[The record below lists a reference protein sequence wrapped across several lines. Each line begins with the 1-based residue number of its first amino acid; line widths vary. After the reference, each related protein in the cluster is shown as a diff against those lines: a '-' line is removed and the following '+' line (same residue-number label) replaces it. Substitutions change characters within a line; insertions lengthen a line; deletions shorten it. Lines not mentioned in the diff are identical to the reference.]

1 LRRFLVLDWDHS
13 RLNVVTATAGRGSLR
28 IEHLLSLDESQSP
41 NPAEAE
47 AQGRLLAERLKS
59 AGISRAPAIVCVGRD
74 RVILKSLTLPPVS
87 AADEP
92 ALVRFQVVKE
102 LTDAP
107 DEVVIDYASS
117 TQGNAAGNRVL
128 AVVLRR
134 ELLNAYQTL
143 CQAAGLKLIGVCPRP
158 FGEVACVADL
168 LHRGVLPRSPDRPVR
183 TIGIVALGGNWA
195 EFSIATGD
203 ELIFARALAAGPG
216 MAADIRR
223 NLAVHAAQSANGPVE
238 ALYLTGHDLLPN
250 LRQELAERTGL
261 PVLLFDPLQCGGG
274 TVGRPAT
281 TRELPPQ
288 EAAAIP
294 AERRGQFAGVM
305 GLLAVIASGQRL
317 PINLLKPKQP
327 RPATNP
333 NRRRLLIGAAALIA
347 VLASI
352 FTYGFVQLD
361 RRDELLKSLVD
372 EKAGLDSQL
381 AGLADEIKYARAL
394 DDWTNSEIVWL
405 DELYD
410 LTDRFPDPNNVRLV
424 QFTGDPMTRTA
435 KNAHV
440 ARIVLKGIM
449 NNDYQALNQ
458 LESRLVND
466 GHYRVEPKVLGRNTA
481 ADRFRFPQQ
490 FTTRVEVEKLP
501 PDKYVRKLTPP
512 SADDTRATGFPD
524 TGLDLGGPP

>member
-1 LRRFLVLDWDHS
+1 MRRFLVLDWDHN
-13 RLNVVTATAGRGSLR
+13 RLNVVTATAGRGSVR

-47 AQGRLLAERLKS
+47 AQGRLLAERLKG
-59 AGISRAPAIVCVGRD
+59 AGISRSPAIVCVGRD
-74 RVILKSLTLPPVS
+74 RVILKSLTLPPS
-87 AADEP
+87 SPADEP

-102 LTDAP
+102 LMDAP
-107 DEVVIDYASS
+107 DEVVIDYAAS

-134 ELLNAYQTL
+134 ELLNAHQTL
-143 CQAAGLKLIGVCPRP
+143 CQAAGLKLMAVCPRP
-158 FGEVACVADL
+158 FGEVACVGDL
-168 LHRGVLPRSPDRPVR
+168 LYRGVLPRSVDRPDR

-195 EFSIATGD
+195 EFSIASGE

-223 NLAVHAAQSANGPVE
+223 NLAVHAAQAAHEPVE
-238 ALYLTGHDLLPN
+238 ALYLAGHDLLPN

-261 PVLLFDPLQCGGG
+261 PALVFDPL
-274 TVGRPAT
+274 
-281 TRELPPQ
+281 PP
-288 EAAAIP
+288 EAAPAIP
-294 AERRGQFAGVM
+294 ADRRGQFAGAM
-305 GLLAVIASGQRL
+305 GLLAVVASGRPL

-327 RPATNP
+327 RPAVDP
-333 NRRRLLIGAAALIA
+333 NRRRLVIGAAALVA
-347 VLASI
+347 VLAAI

-361 RRDELLKSLVD
+361 RRDQLLRSLVD
-372 EKAGLDSQL
+372 EKAALDIQL

-394 DDWTNSEIVWL
+394 DEWSNSEIDWL

-440 ARIVLKGIM
+440 ARLVLKGIM

-490 FTTRVEVEKLP
+490 FTTRMEVEKLP
-501 PDKYVRKLTPP
+501 PDKYVRRLTPP

-524 TGLDLGGPP
+524 DLGGPP

>member
-1 LRRFLVLDWDHS
+1 LRRFLILDWDHQ
-13 RLNVVTATAGRGSLR
+13 RLNVVTAAAGRGSLH
-28 IEHLLSLDESQSP
+28 IEHLLSLDEPQSP

-59 AGISRAPAIVCVGRD
+59 AGISGAPTIVCVGRD
-74 RVILKSLTLPPVS
+74 RVILKSLTLPPS
-87 AADEP
+87 SPADEP

-107 DEVVIDYASS
+107 DEVVIDYAASP
-117 TQGNAAGNRVL
+117 NANGAGNRVL

-134 ELLNAYQTL
+134 ELLTAYQAL
-143 CQAAGLKLIGVCPRP
+143 CQGAGLKLIGVSPRP

-168 LHRGVLPRSPDRPVR
+168 LHRGVLPRSQDRPQR
-183 TIGIVALGGNWA
+183 TIGIVALGGTWA
-195 EFSIATGD
+195 EFSIANGE
-203 ELIFARALAAGPG
+203 ELIFARALTAGPG

-223 NLAVHAAQSANGPVE
+223 NLAVHAAQASSGPVE
-238 ALYLTGHDLLPN
+238 ALYLTGQDLLPN
-250 LRQELAERTGL
+250 LRQELTERTSL
-261 PVLLFDPLQCGGG
+261 PVLVFDPLQGRGS
-274 TVGRPAT
+274 VGRPAT
-281 TRELPPQ
+281 TDE
-288 EAAAIP
+288 IP
-294 AERRGQFAGVM
+294 ADRRGQFAGAM
-305 GLLAVIASGQRL
+305 GLLATVAEGRPL

-333 NRRRLLIGAAALIA
+333 NKRRLLIGAAAAIA
-347 VLASI
+347 IVASI
-352 FTYGFVQLD
+352 FTYGYVQLD
-361 RRDELLKSLVD
+361 RRDQLLRSLAD

-394 DDWTNSEIVWL
+394 DEWTNSEIDWL

-424 QFTGDPMTRTA
+424 QFTGDPMTRTV
-435 KNAHV
+435 KNSHV
-440 ARIVLKGIM
+440 ARIVMKGIM

-490 FTTRVEVEKLP
+490 FITRVEVEKLP
-501 PDKYVRKLTPP
+501 PDKYVRRITPP
-512 SADDTRATGFPD
+512 STDDTSATGFGD
-524 TGLDLGGPP
+524 TGFGPGGPP

>member
-1 LRRFLVLDWDHS
+1 LRRFLILDWDHQ
-13 RLNVVTATAGRGSLR
+13 RLNVVTATAGRGSVR
-28 IEHLLSLDESQSP
+28 IDHLLSLDESQSP

-59 AGISRAPAIVCVGRD
+59 AGIPRSPVIVCVGRD
-74 RVILKSLTLPPVS
+74 RVILKSLTLPPS
-87 AADEP
+87 SPADEP

-107 DEVVIDYASS
+107 DEVVIDYVAS
-117 TQGNAAGNRVL
+117 TQGNAAGSRVL

-143 CQAAGLKLIGVCPRP
+143 CQAARLKLVGVSPRP
-158 FGEVACVADL
+158 SGEVACVADL
-168 LHRGVLPRSPDRPVR
+168 LHRGVLPRSLDRPDR

-195 EFSIATGD
+195 EFSIARGD

-216 MAADIRR
+216 MTADIRR
-223 NLAVHAAQSANGPVE
+223 NLAVHAAQASNQPVE
-238 ALYLTGHDLLPN
+238 ALYVAGHDLVPN

-261 PVLLFDPLQCGGG
+261 PVLVFDPL
-274 TVGRPAT
+274 
-281 TRELPPQ
+281 PPP

-294 AERRGQFAGVM
+294 ADRRGQFAGAM
-305 GLLAVIASGQRL
+305 GLLAVIASGRPL

-327 RPATNP
+327 RPATDP
-333 NRRRLLIGAAALIA
+333 NRRRLLIGAAALFAI
-347 VLASI
+347 LAAI
-352 FTYGFVQLD
+352 FTYGFIQLD
-361 RRDELLKSLVD
+361 RRDQLLKGLVE

-394 DDWTNSEIVWL
+394 DEWTSSEIVWL

-410 LTDRFPDPNNVRLV
+410 LTDRFPNPNNVRLA
-424 QFTGDPMTRTA
+424 QFTGDPMTHTA

-440 ARIVLKGIM
+440 ARITLKGIM

-501 PDKYVRKLTPP
+501 PDKYVRRLIPP
-512 SADDTRATGFPD
+512 SADDTSTGLPD
-524 TGLDLGGPP
+524 TFDLGGPP

>member
-1 LRRFLVLDWDHS
+1 
-13 RLNVVTATAGRGSLR
+13 
-28 IEHLLSLDESQSP
+28 
-41 NPAEAE
+41 
-47 AQGRLLAERLKS
+47 
-59 AGISRAPAIVCVGRD
+59 
-74 RVILKSLTLPPVS
+74 
-87 AADEP
+87 
-92 ALVRFQVVKE
+92 
-102 LTDAP
+102 
-107 DEVVIDYASS
+107 
-117 TQGNAAGNRVL
+117 L

-134 ELLNAYQTL
+134 ELLNAYQTM

-168 LHRGVLPRSPDRPVR
+168 LQRGVLPRSLDRPDR
-183 TIGIVALGGNWA
+183 TIGILALGGNWA
-195 EFSIATGD
+195 EFLIARGN
-203 ELIFARALAAGPG
+203 ELIFVRPLTAGPG

-223 NLAVHAAQSANGPVE
+223 NLAVHAAQSSNEPVE
-238 ALYLTGHDLLPN
+238 ALYLAGQDLLPN

-261 PVLLFDPLQCGGG
+261 PVLTFDPLQS
-274 TVGRPAT
+274 
-281 TRELPPQ
+281 E
-288 EAAAIP
+288 EAASIP
-294 AERRGQFAGVM
+294 ADRRGQFVGAM
-305 GLLAVIASGQRL
+305 GLVSIVASGRPL

-327 RPATNP
+327 KPATDP
-333 NRRRLLIGAAALIA
+333 NRRRLLMGAAAAIA
-347 VLASI
+347 VLAGI

-361 RRDELLKSLVD
+361 RREQLLQSLVE

-394 DDWTNSEIVWL
+394 DEWTSSEIVWL

-410 LTDRFPDPNNVRLV
+410 LTDRFPNPNNVRLV
-424 QFTGDPMTRTA
+424 QFTGDPMTHTA

-440 ARIVLKGIM
+440 ARITLKGIM

-501 PDKYVRKLTPP
+501 PDKYVRRLTPP
-512 SADDTRATGFPD
+512 SADDSSTGFPD
-524 TGLDLGGPP
+524 TFDMGGPP